1 MRRFELVR
9 GLTRR
14 FWHVVVEGSH
24 VTVTTGIAGMP
35 AQPLTATFPTP
46 QAALAEQERLVK
58 ERLGWG
64 YVELEPSLPLVAP
77 AESESDELPANL
89 EAPAGEPERAPARAV
104 AAKPAEDQ
112 AARASAAR
120 KTGGAARP
128 RRSGPSK
135 KLMGLPSQALALT
148 VKSTANRKVRRD
160 AMLTLVAQT
169 SVDTPRWVAES
180 LVDTD
185 LVIRAAAEE
194 YFARAPAHLDAAT
207 SPGESPVAPAVA
219 ARLRQLAG
227 ELAPPAKEASLPTLP
242 PGLNDGAKAN
252 EAGSFWSAAALA
264 RPQLEGGAGAV
275 PLDAVRTLVE
285 LMRTAPDSR
294 ASFVRWRQTC
304 TASSL
309 EDFAW
314 SVVRAFIAS
323 GAAPEDAWALRGL
336 VAFGGDRTCERL
348 VQLAVDFNE
357 DGAKDRARSA
367 LSALGDLGTDAALA
381 ALHKLE
387 TELGRGALAG
397 EARQVLADTAR
408 RRGLDPESLADRLVD
423 SLGLGLDGTRPL
435 GPGPDAPRA
444 ALDPALHLV
453 LQTAAGKPLAKPPKD
468 AAVEQAWA
476 MLKAAA
482 PRVVAEQV
490 RRLELAM
497 ASGRR
502 WARDDFL
509 GGIASHPVLRAV
521 ARGLVWAAGD
531 RSSPLMFTLD
541 ARGRTVDATDATVA
555 LPEGAVWLPHP
566 LQLDDQPKAA
576 WVAAFASQGRPQPF
590 RQLDRP
596 VFQLNPDE
604 ASARTLSR
612 YAGRTVSAARLA
624 HLVKRGWKLGPADG
638 VSDAVRVLR
647 KPVGASVA
655 QLSISPGLPGRTLVG
670 GPPQALGEV
679 NWTDAG
685 PLGPVEASEML
696 FDLGALDEAAPS
708 SGGGGR

>member
-89 EAPAGEPERAPARAV
+89 EAPAGEPEAERAPARAG
-104 AAKPAEDQ
+104 AAKPAVDQ
-112 AARASAAR
+112 AAPATAAR
-120 KTGGAARP
+120 KSSSSAARP

-294 ASFVRWRQTC
+294 ASF
-304 TASSL
+304 
-309 EDFAW
+309 
-314 SVVRAFIAS
+314 
-323 GAAPEDAWALRGL
+323 
-336 VAFGGDRTCERL
+336 
-348 VQLAVDFNE
+348 
-357 DGAKDRARSA
+357 
-367 LSALGDLGTDAALA
+367 
-381 ALHKLE
+381 
-387 TELGRGALAG
+387 
-397 EARQVLADTAR
+397 
-408 RRGLDPESLADRLVD
+408 
-423 SLGLGLDGTRPL
+423 
-435 GPGPDAPRA
+435 
-444 ALDPALHLV
+444 
-453 LQTAAGKPLAKPPKD
+453 
-468 AAVEQAWA
+468 
-476 MLKAAA
+476 
-482 PRVVAEQV
+482 
-490 RRLELAM
+490 
-497 ASGRR
+497 
-502 WARDDFL
+502 
-509 GGIASHPVLRAV
+509 
-521 ARGLVWAAGD
+521 
-531 RSSPLMFTLD
+531 
-541 ARGRTVDATDATVA
+541 
-555 LPEGAVWLPHP
+555 
-566 LQLDDQPKAA
+566 
-576 WVAAFASQGRPQPF
+576 
-590 RQLDRP
+590 
-596 VFQLNPDE
+596 
-604 ASARTLSR
+604 
-612 YAGRTVSAARLA
+612 
-624 HLVKRGWKLGPADG
+624 
-638 VSDAVRVLR
+638 
-647 KPVGASVA
+647 
-655 QLSISPGLPGRTLVG
+655 
-670 GPPQALGEV
+670 
-679 NWTDAG
+679 
-685 PLGPVEASEML
+685 
-696 FDLGALDEAAPS
+696 
-708 SGGGGR
+708 

>member
-77 AESESDELPANL
+77 AEPESDELPANL

-169 SVDTPRWVAES
+169 SADTPRWVAES

-194 YFARAPAHLDAAT
+194 YFAPAHLDAAAT
-207 SPGESPVAPAVA
+207 SGTTGESPGE
-219 ARLRQLAG
+219 AG

-336 VAFGGDRTCERL
+336 VAFGGD
-348 VQLAVDFNE
+348 
-357 DGAKDRARSA
+357 
-367 LSALGDLGTDAALA
+367 
-381 ALHKLE
+381 
-387 TELGRGALAG
+387 
-397 EARQVLADTAR
+397 
-408 RRGLDPESLADRLVD
+408 
-423 SLGLGLDGTRPL
+423 
-435 GPGPDAPRA
+435 
-444 ALDPALHLV
+444 
-453 LQTAAGKPLAKPPKD
+453 
-468 AAVEQAWA
+468 
-476 MLKAAA
+476 
-482 PRVVAEQV
+482 
-490 RRLELAM
+490 
-497 ASGRR
+497 
-502 WARDDFL
+502 
-509 GGIASHPVLRAV
+509 
-521 ARGLVWAAGD
+521 
-531 RSSPLMFTLD
+531 
-541 ARGRTVDATDATVA
+541 
-555 LPEGAVWLPHP
+555 
-566 LQLDDQPKAA
+566 
-576 WVAAFASQGRPQPF
+576 
-590 RQLDRP
+590 
-596 VFQLNPDE
+596 
-604 ASARTLSR
+604 
-612 YAGRTVSAARLA
+612 
-624 HLVKRGWKLGPADG
+624 
-638 VSDAVRVLR
+638 
-647 KPVGASVA
+647 
-655 QLSISPGLPGRTLVG
+655 
-670 GPPQALGEV
+670 
-679 NWTDAG
+679 
-685 PLGPVEASEML
+685 
-696 FDLGALDEAAPS
+696 
-708 SGGGGR
+708 